1 MAGHSKWANIRHR
14 KERMDSKRGKIFS
27 RLIKEI
33 AVAAKTGGTDP
44 AANPRL
50 RLAVEKAREAN
61 VPNDNLER
69 AIKRGGG
76 QLEGADYAEIRHE
89 GYGPG
94 GAAII
99 VDCLTDNKNRT
110 LPEVRHV
117 FTKHGGNLGAN
128 GSVSYL
134 FHRCGQILCATG
146 DNETR
151 LMEIAIEN
159 GAEDFEPVG
168 SDNGEVEITCAP
180 NDFPDLLSALK
191 NAGYAPEF
199 AEIVMS
205 ATNEISLKGEEAKRM
220 QKLLAALEDLDD
232 TQQIH
237 TSAIFEEEE
246 TS

>member
-33 AVAAKTGGTDP
+33 AVAAKTGGIDP

-94 GAAII
+94 GGGYHCGLFNRQQKPHTVGGAARFHQTRRPIWAP
-99 VDCLTDNKNRT
+99 T
-110 LPEVRHV
+110 VRSPIC
-117 FTKHGGNLGAN
+117 FTVADKFYA
-128 GSVSYL
+128 
-134 FHRCGQILCATG
+134 RP
-146 DNETR
+146 
-151 LMEIAIEN
+151 AIMK
-159 GAEDFEPVG
+159 
-168 SDNGEVEITCAP
+168 SD
-180 NDFPDLLSALK
+180 
-191 NAGYAPEF
+191 
-199 AEIVMS
+199 
-205 ATNEISLKGEEAKRM
+205 
-220 QKLLAALEDLDD
+220 
-232 TQQIH
+232 
-237 TSAIFEEEE
+237 
-246 TS
+246 